1 MKERKKTPAYMEAL
15 DFSRDSRI
23 RESLLLKIKE
33 ECFSSLEDDA
43 LDFLN
48 AAGPIDEGSHGAD
61 IGSGDPG
68 RAGKLRSKAVKWS
81 LPTAED

>member
-23 RESLLLKIKE
+23 RESLLERIKN
-33 ECFSSLEDDA
+33 ECFGAIEDDA

-48 AAGPIDEGSHGAD
+48 AAGPIDEGALRN
-61 IGSGDPG
+61 G
-68 RAGKLRSKAVKWS
+68 RKREEEGC
-81 LPTAED
+81 